1 MAQLSLLNNAGKDA
15 VRQRLQTLRQ
25 ELTLHAHRYYVLD
38 DPILAD
44 AEYDRLFQELLAL
57 EQQHPEL
64 ITPDSPSQRVGGTPL
79 AQFNTVPHSVPM
91 LSLENAFGA
100 EELVDFEERL
110 FRFLQSR
117 TQISYV
123 TEPKLDGLAV
133 ELVYED
139 GLFSLGSTRGDGLV
153 GEDISL
159 NLKTIPT
166 IPLRLLTRDGGE
178 VPKRLEVRGEV
189 FIGLAEFKKLN
200 EERGKAGEPLFANP
214 RNGAAGSL
222 RQLDPKIT
230 ATRPLD
236 FFVYGVS
243 DPTPLPC
250 RNQHELLTYLGSL
263 GFKVNP
269 LIHLCHSIAE
279 VISQFVQLQSQRPAL
294 AYDIDGMVAKV
305 NDFALQERLGAK
317 ARSPRWA
324 IAAKFP
330 ASQATTRLVAVEF
343 GVGRTGAITPVAILE
358 PVQIGGVT
366 VRRATL
372 HNEDELRRKG
382 LMLGDTVLV
391 QRAGDVIPEVVK
403 PVEENRTGQEQPITM
418 PTICPECGFSLV
430 RTGQEAITR
439 CPNPNCPAQRIRG
452 LIHFT
457 GKSGMDIEGLGK
469 KAVEQLVGQ
478 GLIRDIPDIYQL
490 GQPGHLGVETL
501 AALDGWGEKSAE
513 NAVRAIQGS
522 KTPTLAK
529 FLAALGIRHVG
540 EVTAQLLARHFASLA
555 RLLPAGEADFL
566 QIEGI
571 GEQVAAS
578 LVDYFQDPAV
588 QEMLARLEALGVRVQ
603 EEKPDSGG
611 GGGLTGSVFL
621 FTGGLARLSRHEA
634 KARIKELGGQVA
646 SGISRKVT
654 HVVLGENPGSKLTK
668 ARELGL
674 TVITED
680 EFLRLIGR

>member
-1 MAQLSLLNNAGKDA
+1 MAQLSLLDTGKGEI
-15 VRQRLQTLRQ
+15 RQRLQSLRQ
-25 ELTLHAHRYYVLD
+25 TLNLHAHRYYVLD

-57 EQQHPEL
+57 ERQHPEL
-64 ITPDSPSQRVGGTPL
+64 ITPDSPSQRVGGAPL
-79 AQFNTVPHSVPM
+79 AQFRTVPHTIPM
-91 LSLENAFGA
+91 LSLENAFNA
-100 EELVDFEERL
+100 EALVEFEERL

-117 TQISYV
+117 EPIAYA

-139 GLFSLGSTRGDGLV
+139 GLFAIGSTRGDGV
-153 GEDISL
+153 AGEDITN
-159 NLKTIPT
+159 NLKTIPA
-166 IPLRLLTRDGGE
+166 IPLRLLTPEG
-178 VPKRLEVRGEV
+178 VAAPTRLEVRGEV
-189 FIGLAEFKKLN
+189 FIGLMDFKKLN
-200 EERGKAGEPLFANP
+200 AERATAGEPLFANP
-214 RNGAAGSL
+214 RNAAAGSL
-222 RQLDPKIT
+222 RQLDPRIT

-243 DPTPLPC
+243 DPAPLPC
-250 RNQHELLTYLGSL
+250 TNQQGLLQYLGSL

-269 LIHLCHSIAE
+269 LVLLCRSIAE
-279 VISQFVQLQSQRPAL
+279 VITQFTVLQAQRASL
-294 AYDIDGMVAKV
+294 TYDIDGMVVKV

-330 ASQATTRLVAVEF
+330 ASQATTRLLAVEF
-343 GVGRTGAITPVAILE
+343 GVGRTGAITPVAVLE

-403 PVEENRTGQEQPITM
+403 PVLENRTGQEHPVVM
-418 PTICPECGFSLV
+418 PTLCPECGFSLV
-430 RTGQEAITR
+430 RIGQEAITR
-439 CPNPNCPAQRIRG
+439 CPNPNCPAQRVRG

-457 GKSGMDIEGLGK
+457 GKGGMDIEGLGK
-469 KAVEQLVGQ
+469 KAVEQLVSQ
-478 GLIRDIPDIYQL
+478 GLIQDIPDIYQL
-490 GQPGHLGVETL
+490 EAGQL
-501 AALDGWGEKSAE
+501 AGLDGWGDKSAE

-522 KTPTLAK
+522 RTPTLAK

-540 EVTAQLLARHFASLA
+540 EVTAQLLARHFTSLS
-555 RLLPAGEADFL
+555 RLVLADEADFL
-566 QIEGI
+566 RIEGI
-571 GEQVAAS
+571 GEQMAAS
-578 LVDYFQDPAV
+578 LADYFQEPTV
-588 QEMLARLEALGVRVQ
+588 REMLSRLESLGIRVQ
-603 EEKPDSGG
+603 EEQPGAQTR
-611 GGGLTGSVFL
+611 GGLSGCVFL
-621 FTGGLARLSRHEA
+621 FTGALARLSRHEA

-654 HVVLGENPGSKLTK
+654 HVVLGESPGSKLTK

>member
-1 MAQLSLLNNAGKDA
+1 MSQLSLLNISGKDA
-15 VRQRLQTLRQ
+15 IRQRLQALRQ

-44 AEYDRLFQELLAL
+44 AEYDRLFQELVAL

-64 ITPDSPSQRVGGTPL
+64 ITPDSPSQRVGGAPL
-79 AQFNTVPHSVPM
+79 AQFATVAHAVPM

-100 EELVDFEERL
+100 DDLVDFEERL

-117 TQISYV
+117 EPIAYV

-139 GLFSLGSTRGDGLV
+139 GLFTLGSTRGDGLI
-153 GEDISL
+153 GEEITQ
-159 NLKTIPT
+159 NLKTIPS
-166 IPLRLLTRDGGE
+166 IPLRLSTRDGE
-178 VPKRLEVRGEV
+178 PAPRRLEVRGEV
-189 FIGLAEFKKLN
+189 FIGLADFKQLN
-200 EERGKAGEPLFANP
+200 EERGQAGEALFANP
-214 RNGAAGSL
+214 RNAAAGSL

-236 FFVYGVS
+236 LYVYGVS
-243 DPTPLPC
+243 DPTALPC
-250 RNQHELLTYLGSL
+250 TTQHELLRYLGSL

-269 LIHLCHSIAE
+269 LIHLCHSITE
-279 VISQFVQLQSQRPAL
+279 VIGQFAQLQGQRPTL
-294 AYDIDGMVAKV
+294 PYDIDGMVVKV
-305 NDFALQERLGAK
+305 NNFSLQERLGAK

-330 ASQATTRLVAVEF
+330 ASQATTRLLAVEF

-358 PVQIGGVT
+358 PVRVGGVM
-366 VRRATL
+366 VHRATL

-403 PVEENRTGQEQPITM
+403 PVVENRTGAEQAIIM
-418 PTICPECGFSLV
+418 PTACPECGFALI
-430 RTGQEAITR
+430 RAGQEAITR
-439 CPNPNCPAQRIRG
+439 CPNPDCPAQRVRG

-469 KAVEQLVGQ
+469 KAVEQLVSQ
-478 GLIRDIPDIYQL
+478 GLVQDIPDIYRL
-490 GQPGHLGVETL
+490 TTEALS
-501 AALDGWGEKSAE
+501 ALDGWGDKSAE
-513 NAVRAIQGS
+513 NALRAIEAS
-522 KTPTLAK
+522 KKPTLAK

-555 RLLPAGEADFL
+555 RLVLAGEEDFL

-571 GEQVAAS
+571 GEQVATS

-588 QEMLARLEALGVRVQ
+588 QEMLARLEALGVRIQ
-603 EEKPDSGG
+603 EENRDAEADGA
-611 GGGLTGSVFL
+611 LAGSVFL
-621 FTGGLARLSRHEA
+621 FTGALARLSRHEA

-646 SGISRKVT
+646 SGINRKVT
-654 HVVLGENPGSKLTK
+654 HVVLGDSPGSKLTK

-674 TVITED
+674 TVIIED

>member
-1 MAQLSLLNNAGKDA
+1 MAQLSLLNTGKDEI
-15 VRQRLQTLRQ
+15 RQRLQSLRR
-25 ELTLHAHRYYVLD
+25 ELNLHAHRYYVLD

-79 AQFNTVPHSVPM
+79 AQFRTVPHTIPM
-91 LSLENAFGA
+91 LSLENAFDGDA
-100 EELVDFEERL
+100 LMEFEERL

-117 TQISYV
+117 EPIAYV

-139 GLFSLGSTRGDGLV
+139 GLFTIGSTRGDGV
-153 GEDISL
+153 AGEDITN

-166 IPLRLLTRDGGE
+166 IPLRLLTPEGMAP
-178 VPKRLEVRGEV
+178 PKRLEVRGEV
-189 FIGLAEFKKLN
+189 FIGLADFKKLN
-200 EERGKAGEPLFANP
+200 AERATAGETLFANP
-214 RNGAAGSL
+214 RNAAAGSL
-222 RQLDPKIT
+222 RQLDPRIT

-243 DPTPLPC
+243 DPAPLPC
-250 RNQHELLTYLGSL
+250 ANQQGLLHYLGSL

-269 LIHLCHSIAE
+269 LVRLCRSIAE
-279 VISQFVQLQSQRPAL
+279 VVTQFTVLQAQRASL
-294 AYDIDGMVAKV
+294 TYDIDGMVVKV
-305 NDFALQERLGAK
+305 NDCALQERLGAK

-330 ASQATTRLVAVEF
+330 ASQATTRLLAVEF
-343 GVGRTGAITPVAILE
+343 GVGRTGAITPVAVLD
-358 PVQIGGVT
+358 PVLIGGVT

-403 PVEENRTGQEQPITM
+403 PVLANRTGQEQPVVM
-418 PTICPECGFSLV
+418 PTRCPECEFPLV
-430 RTGQEAITR
+430 RIGQEAVTR
-439 CPNPNCPAQRIRG
+439 CPNPACPAQRVRG

-457 GKSGMDIEGLGK
+457 GKGGMDIEGLGK
-469 KAVEQLVGQ
+469 KAVEQLVSQ
-478 GLIRDIPDIYQL
+478 GLIQDIPDIYRLEVEQL
-490 GQPGHLGVETL
+490 AGL
-501 AALDGWGEKSAE
+501 AGWGDKSAE

-522 KTPTLAK
+522 RTPTLAK

-540 EVTAQLLARHFASLA
+540 EVTAQVLARHFTSLP
-555 RLLPAGEADFL
+555 RLLLAGEADFL
-566 QIEGI
+566 HIEGI
-571 GEQVAAS
+571 GEQMAAS

-588 QEMLARLEALGVRVQ
+588 REMLSRLESLGVRVQ
-603 EEKPDSGG
+603 EEKKGAEIH
-611 GGGLTGSVFL
+611 GGLSGSVFL
-621 FTGGLARLSRHEA
+621 FTGALAHLSRHEA

-654 HVVLGENPGSKLTK
+654 HVVLGESPGSKLTQ

>member
-1 MAQLSLLNNAGKDA
+1 MAQLSLLNISGKDA
-15 VRQRLQTLRQ
+15 IRQRLQTLRQ
-25 ELTLHAHRYYVLD
+25 ELNLHAHRYYVLD

-44 AEYDRLFQELLAL
+44 AEYDRLFQELVAL
-57 EQQHPEL
+57 EQQYPEL
-64 ITPDSPSQRVGGTPL
+64 ISPDSPSQRVGGAPL
-79 AQFNTVPHSVPM
+79 AQFATVAHTVPM
-91 LSLENAFGA
+91 LSLENAFAA

-117 TQISYV
+117 EPIAYV

-133 ELVYED
+133 EVVYGD
-139 GLFSLGSTRGDGLV
+139 GRFTLGSTRGDGLI
-153 GEDISL
+153 GEDISQ

-166 IPLRLLTRDGGE
+166 IPLRLLAKNGAP

-189 FIGLAEFKKLN
+189 FIGLADFKRLN
-200 EERGKAGEPLFANP
+200 AERGKAGEPLFANP
-214 RNGAAGSL
+214 RNAAAGSL
-222 RQLDPKIT
+222 RQLDPRIT

-236 FFVYGVS
+236 FYVYGVS
-243 DPTPLPC
+243 DPTALPC
-250 RNQHELLTYLGSL
+250 TTQHELLGHLAGL

-269 LIHLCHSIAE
+269 LARLCHSIAE
-279 VISQFVQLQSQRPAL
+279 AISQFTQLQGQRPTL
-294 AYDIDGMVAKV
+294 PYDIDGMVVKV

-330 ASQATTRLVAVEF
+330 ASQATTRLLSVEF

-358 PVQIGGVT
+358 PVRIGGVM
-366 VRRATL
+366 VHRATL
-372 HNEDELRRKG
+372 HNEDELRRKE

-403 PVEENRTGQEQPITM
+403 PVKENRTGQEQSITM
-418 PTICPECGFSLV
+418 PTTCPECGFALV
-430 RTGQEAITR
+430 RAGQEAITR
-439 CPNPNCPAQRIRG
+439 CPNPDCPAQRIRG

-469 KAVEQLVGQ
+469 KAMEQLVTQ
-478 GLIRDIPDIYQL
+478 GLIQDIPDIYQL
-490 GQPGHLGVETL
+490 TVEAL
-501 AALDGWGEKSAE
+501 AALGGWGLKSAE
-513 NAVRAIQGS
+513 NAVRAIEAS
-522 KTPTLAK
+522 RTPTLAK
-529 FLAALGIRHVG
+529 FIAALGIRHVG
-540 EVTAQLLARHFASLA
+540 EVTAQLLAHHFASLA
-555 RLLPAGEADFL
+555 RLSLAGEADFL
-566 QIEGI
+566 HIEGI
-571 GEQVAAS
+571 GQQVAAS
-578 LVDYFQDPAV
+578 LVDYFQDPDV
-588 QEMLARLEALGVRVQ
+588 QKMLARLEDLSLRVQ
-603 EEKPDSGG
+603 EEKPAAETDGALAG
-611 GGGLTGSVFL
+611 KIFL
-621 FTGGLARLSRHEA
+621 FTGALAHLSRHEA

-654 HVVLGENPGSKLTK
+654 HVVLGDNPGSKLTK

>member
-1 MAQLSLLNNAGKDA
+1 MAQLSLLNISGKDA
-15 VRQRLQTLRQ
+15 IRQRLQALRQ
-25 ELTLHAHRYYVLD
+25 ELNLHAHRYYVLD

-44 AEYDRLFQELLAL
+44 AEYDRLFQELVAL

-64 ITPDSPSQRVGGTPL
+64 ITPDSPSQRVGGAPL
-79 AQFNTVPHSVPM
+79 AQFATVAHAVPM

-100 EELVDFEERL
+100 DDLVDFEERL

-117 TQISYV
+117 EPIAYV
-123 TEPKLDGLAV
+123 SEPKLDGLAV

-139 GLFSLGSTRGDGLV
+139 GLFTLGSTRGDGLV
-153 GEDISL
+153 GEEITQ

-166 IPLRLLTRDGGE
+166 IPLRLSTRDGE
-178 VPKRLEVRGEV
+178 AAPTRLEVRGEV
-189 FIGLAEFKKLN
+189 FIGLADFKKLN
-200 EERGKAGEPLFANP
+200 EERGTAGEALFANP
-214 RNGAAGSL
+214 RNAAAGSL

-236 FFVYGVS
+236 LYVYGVS
-243 DPTPLPC
+243 DPTALPC
-250 RNQHELLTYLGSL
+250 TTQHELLRYLGSL

-269 LIHLCHSIAE
+269 LIHLCHNITEA
-279 VISQFVQLQSQRPAL
+279 ISQFAQLQGQRPTL
-294 AYDIDGMVAKV
+294 PYDIDGMVVKV
-305 NDFALQERLGAK
+305 NDFSLQERLGAK

-330 ASQATTRLVAVEF
+330 ASQATTRLLAVEF

-358 PVQIGGVT
+358 PVRVGGVM
-366 VRRATL
+366 VSRATL

-403 PVEENRTGQEQPITM
+403 PVKENRTGQEQAIIM
-418 PTICPECGFSLV
+418 PTACPECGFSLV
-430 RTGQEAITR
+430 RAGQEAITR
-439 CPNPNCPAQRIRG
+439 CPNPDCPAQRVRG

-469 KAVEQLVGQ
+469 KAVEQLVSQ
-478 GLIRDIPDIYQL
+478 GLIQDIPDIYRL
-490 GQPGHLGVETL
+490 TAEALS
-501 AALDGWGEKSAE
+501 ALDGWGDKSAE
-513 NAVRAIQGS
+513 NALRAIEAS
-522 KTPTLAK
+522 RTPSLAK

-540 EVTAQLLARHFASLA
+540 EVTAQLLARHFAFLT
-555 RLLPAGEADFL
+555 RLVLAGEADFL
-566 QIEGI
+566 HIEGI
-571 GEQVAAS
+571 GAQVATS

-588 QEMLARLEALGVRVQ
+588 QEMLARLATLGVRIQ
-603 EEKPDSGG
+603 EENRDAEADGALAG
-611 GGGLTGSVFL
+611 NIFL
-621 FTGGLARLSRHEA
+621 FTGALAHLSRHEA

-646 SGISRKVT
+646 SGINRKVT
-654 HVVLGENPGSKLTK
+654 HVVLGDSPGSKLTK

>member
-1 MAQLSLLNNAGKDA
+1 MSQLSLLNNADTEA
-15 VRQRLQTLRQ
+15 VRQRLQVLRQ
-25 ELTLHAHRYYVLD
+25 ELHLHAHRYYVLD

-44 AEYDRLFQELLAL
+44 AEYDRLFQELVTL

-64 ITPDSPSQRVGGTPL
+64 ITPDSPSQRVGGAPL
-79 AQFNTVPHSVPM
+79 AQFSTVPHTVPM

-100 EELVDFEERL
+100 DDLLDFEERL

-117 TQISYV
+117 EQISYV

-133 ELVYED
+133 ELVYEE
-139 GLFSLGSTRGDGLV
+139 GVFALGSTRGDGLI
-153 GEDISL
+153 GEEITR

-166 IPLRLLTRDGGE
+166 IPLRLLATNGE
-178 VPKRLEVRGEV
+178 LVPKRLEVRGEV
-189 FIGLAEFKKLN
+189 FIGLADFKKLN
-200 EERGKAGEPLFANP
+200 AERSTAGEPLFANP
-214 RNGAAGSL
+214 RNAAAGSL

-236 FFVYGVS
+236 LYVYGVS
-243 DPTPLPC
+243 DPSALPC
-250 RNQHELLTYLGSL
+250 TTQRELLAHLGRL

-269 LIHLCHSIAE
+269 RAHLCHSISE
-279 VISQFVQLQSQRPAL
+279 VVNQFAQLQGQRPAL
-294 AYDIDGMVAKV
+294 PYDIDGMVVKV

-330 ASQATTRLVAVEF
+330 ASQATTRLVTVEF

-358 PVQIGGVT
+358 PVQVGGVM
-366 VRRATL
+366 VSRATL

-403 PVEENRTGQEQPITM
+403 PVKENRTGQEQSIIM
-418 PTICPECGFSLV
+418 PTACPECGVTLV
-430 RTGQEAITR
+430 RAGQEAITR
-439 CPNPNCPAQRIRG
+439 CPNTDCPAQRVRG

-469 KAVEQLVGQ
+469 KAVEQLVSQ
-478 GLIRDIPDIYQL
+478 GLVQDIPDIYQL
-490 GQPGHLGVETL
+490 TAENL
-501 AALDGWGEKSAE
+501 AVLDGWGDKSAE
-513 NAVRAIQGS
+513 NAVRAIAAS
-522 KTPTLAK
+522 RTPTLAK

-540 EVTAQLLARHFASLA
+540 EVTAQLLAHHFASLT
-555 RLLPAGEADFL
+555 RLVLAGEADFL
-566 QIEGI
+566 HIEGI
-571 GEQVAAS
+571 GAQVATS
-578 LVDYFQDPAV
+578 LVDYFQDPAI
-588 QEMLARLEALGVRVQ
+588 QEMLARLEALGVRLL
-603 EEKPDSGG
+603 EENRDAEAAGA
-611 GGGLTGSVFL
+611 LAGSVFL
-621 FTGGLARLSRHEA
+621 FTGALAHLSRHEA

-646 SGISRKVT
+646 SGINRKVT
-654 HVVLGENPGSKLTK
+654 HVVLGDSPGSKLTK
-668 ARELGL
+668 AKELGL
-674 TVITED
+674 TVISED

>member
-1 MAQLSLLNNAGKDA
+1 MTQLSLLNISGKDA
-15 VRQRLQTLRQ
+15 IRQRLQALRQ
-25 ELTLHAHRYYVLD
+25 ELNLHAYRYYVLD

-44 AEYDRLFQELLAL
+44 AEYDRLFQELVAL

-64 ITPDSPSQRVGGTPL
+64 ITADSPSQRVGGAPL
-79 AQFNTVPHSVPM
+79 AQFATVMHTVPM
-91 LSLENAFGA
+91 LSLENAFKA

-117 TQISYV
+117 ESIAYV

-139 GLFSLGSTRGDGLV
+139 GLFTLGSTRGDGLA
-153 GEDISL
+153 GEDITQ

-166 IPLRLLTRDGGE
+166 IPLRLLAKNGGTT
-178 VPKRLEVRGEV
+178 PKRLEVRGEV
-189 FIGLAEFKKLN
+189 FIGLADFKKLN
-200 EERGKAGEPLFANP
+200 EERSRSGENLFANP
-214 RNGAAGSL
+214 RNAAAGSL

-236 FFVYGVS
+236 FFVYGVG
-243 DPTPLPC
+243 DPTALPC
-250 RNQHELLTYLGSL
+250 QNQHELLKHLGSL
-263 GFKVNP
+263 GFKINP
-269 LIHLCHSIAE
+269 LVHPCENIAE
-279 VISQFVQLQSQRPAL
+279 AISQFALLQEQRPRL
-294 AYDIDGMVAKV
+294 AYDIDGMVVKV

-366 VRRATL
+366 VHRATL

-403 PVEENRTGQEQPITM
+403 PVIENRTGQEQAIVM
-418 PTICPECGFSLV
+418 PTTCPECGFALV
-430 RTGQEAITR
+430 RPEQEAITR
-439 CPNPNCPAQRIRG
+439 CPNPNCPAQRVRG

-469 KAVEQLVGQ
+469 KAVEQLVSQ
-478 GLIRDIPDIYQL
+478 GLIQDIPDIYRL
-490 GQPGHLGVETL
+490 EAKSL
-501 AALDGWGEKSAE
+501 AALDGWGDKSAE
-513 NAVRAIQGS
+513 NAVRAIEAS
-522 KTPTLAK
+522 RTPTLAK

-540 EVTAQLLARHFASLA
+540 EVTAQLLARHFTSLA
-555 RLLPAGEADFL
+555 RLSAASEAEFL
-566 QIEGI
+566 HIEGI

-578 LVDYFQDPAV
+578 LVDYFQDPDV
-588 QEMLARLEALGVRVQ
+588 QKMLARLEALGIQVQ
-603 EEKPDSGG
+603 EEKQTAEADGP
-611 GGGLTGSVFL
+611 LAGSVFL
-621 FTGGLARLSRHEA
+621 FTGALARLSRSEA

-646 SGISRKVT
+646 SGINRKVT
-654 HVVLGENPGSKLTK
+654 HVVLGDSPGSKLTK

>member
-1 MAQLSLLNNAGKDA
+1 MAQLSLLHTGKGE
-15 VRQRLQTLRQ
+15 VRQRLQSLRQ
-25 ELTLHAHRYYVLD
+25 ELNLHAHRYYVLD

-64 ITPDSPSQRVGGTPL
+64 ITPDSPSRRVGGAPL
-79 AQFNTVPHSVPM
+79 AQFRTVPHTIPM
-91 LSLENAFGA
+91 LSLENAFDGDA
-100 EELVDFEERL
+100 LVEFEERL

-117 TQISYV
+117 EPIAYV

-139 GLFSLGSTRGDGLV
+139 GVFTIGSTRGDGV
-153 GEDISL
+153 AGEDITN

-166 IPLRLLTRDGGE
+166 IPLRLLPPEGMAP
-178 VPKRLEVRGEV
+178 PKRLEVRGEV
-189 FIGLAEFKKLN
+189 FIGLADFKKLN
-200 EERGKAGEPLFANP
+200 AERATAKEPLFANP
-214 RNGAAGSL
+214 RNAAAGSL
-222 RQLDPKIT
+222 RQLDPRIT

-243 DPTPLPC
+243 DTTALPC
-250 RNQHELLTYLGSL
+250 TTQHELLQYLGSL

-269 LIHLCHSIAE
+269 LVHICRSIAE
-279 VISQFVQLQSQRPAL
+279 VVSQFALLLEKRPTL
-294 AYDIDGMVAKV
+294 TYDIDGMVVKV

-330 ASQATTRLVAVEF
+330 ASQATTRLLAVEF
-343 GVGRTGAITPVAILE
+343 GVGRTGAITPVAVLE
-358 PVQIGGVT
+358 PVQIGGVM

-403 PVEENRTGQEQPITM
+403 PVLENRTGQEQPVVM
-418 PTICPECGFSLV
+418 PSRCPECGFPLV
-430 RTGQEAITR
+430 RIGQEAITR
-439 CPNPNCPAQRIRG
+439 CPNPNCPAQRVRG

-457 GKSGMDIEGLGK
+457 GKGGMDIEGLGK
-469 KAVEQLVGQ
+469 KAVEQLVSQ
-478 GLIRDIPDIYQL
+478 GLIQDIPDIYRLEVAQL
-490 GQPGHLGVETL
+490 AG
-501 AALDGWGEKSAE
+501 LDGWGDKSAE

-522 KTPTLAK
+522 RTPTLAK

-540 EVTAQLLARHFASLA
+540 EVTAQVLARHFTSLP
-555 RLLPAGEADFL
+555 RLLLADEADFL
-566 QIEGI
+566 HIEGI
-571 GEQVAAS
+571 GDQMAAS
-578 LVDYFQDPAV
+578 LVDYFQDPTV
-588 QEMLARLEALGVRVQ
+588 REMLFRLESLGVRVQ
-603 EEKPDSGG
+603 EEKQGAETR
-611 GGGLTGSVFL
+611 GGLSGCVFL
-621 FTGGLARLSRHEA
+621 FTGALAHLSRHEA

-654 HVVLGENPGSKLTK
+654 HVVLGESPGSKLTK

>member
-1 MAQLSLLNNAGKDA
+1 MAQRSLLNISGKND
-15 VRQRLQTLRQ
+15 VRQRLQVLRQ
-25 ELTLHAHRYYVLD
+25 EINLHAHRYYVLD

-44 AEYDRLFQELLAL
+44 AEYDRLFQELVAL

-64 ITPDSPSQRVGGTPL
+64 ITPDSPSQRVGGAVL
-79 AQFNTVPHSVPM
+79 AQFATVPHTVPM
-91 LSLENAFGA
+91 LSLENAFAA

-110 FRFLQSR
+110 FRFLQNR
-117 TQISYV
+117 APIAYV

-133 ELVYED
+133 ELVYEN
-139 GLFSLGSTRGDGLV
+139 GLFTLGSTRGDGLV
-153 GEDISL
+153 GEEITQ
-159 NLKTIPT
+159 NLKTIPA
-166 IPLRLLTRDGGE
+166 IPLRLLNQDRET
-178 VPKRLEVRGEV
+178 PKRLEVRGEV
-189 FIGLAEFKKLN
+189 FIGLAEFRILN

-214 RNGAAGSL
+214 RNAAAGSL

-236 FFVYGVS
+236 LYVYGVS
-243 DPTPLPC
+243 DPTALPC
-250 RNQHELLTYLGSL
+250 TTQHELLKHLGSL

-269 LIHLCHSIAE
+269 LVHLCRSIAE
-279 VISQFVQLQSQRPAL
+279 AIKQFALLQSQRSAL
-294 AYDIDGMVAKV
+294 AYDIDGMVVKV

-358 PVQIGGVT
+358 PVQVGGVT
-366 VRRATL
+366 VHRATL

-403 PVEENRTGQEQPITM
+403 PVIENRTGQEQPIIM
-418 PTICPECGFSLV
+418 PTTCPECSQPLV
-430 RTGQEAITR
+430 RAGQEAITR
-439 CPNPNCPAQRIRG
+439 CPNPDCPAQRVRG

-469 KAVEQLVGQ
+469 KAVEQLVTQ
-478 GLIRDIPDIYQL
+478 GLIQDIPDIYQL
-490 GQPGHLGVETL
+490 KVESL
-501 AALDGWGEKSAE
+501 AALDGWGDKSAE
-513 NAVRAIQGS
+513 NAVRAIEAS
-522 KTPTLAK
+522 RTPTLAK

-540 EVTAQLLARHFASLA
+540 EVTAQLLARHFSSLA
-555 RLLPAGEADFL
+555 RLLLAGEADFL

-571 GEQVAAS
+571 GEQVATS

-588 QEMLARLEALGVRVQ
+588 QEMLARLEVLGIRVQ
-603 EEKPDSGG
+603 EEKPDANAQ
-611 GGGLTGSVFL
+611 GGLAGSVFL
-621 FTGGLARLSRHEA
+621 FTGSLARLSRHEA
-634 KARIKELGGQVA
+634 KSRIKELGGQVA

-654 HVVLGENPGSKLTK
+654 HVVLGDSPGSKLTK
-668 ARELGL
+668 ALELGL
-674 TVITED
+674 AVISED

>member
-1 MAQLSLLNNAGKDA
+1 MAQLSLLNISGKDA
-15 VRQRLQTLRQ
+15 VRQRLQVLRQ
-25 ELTLHAHRYYVLD
+25 ELHLHAHRYYVLD
-38 DPILAD
+38 DPLLAD
-44 AEYDRLFQELLAL
+44 AEYDRLFQELMTL

-64 ITPDSPSQRVGGTPL
+64 ITPDSPSQRVGGAPL
-79 AQFNTVPHSVPM
+79 SQFATVPHTVPM
-91 LSLENAFGA
+91 LSLENAFA
-100 EELVDFEERL
+100 ADELVDFEERL

-117 TQISYV
+117 TPISYV

-139 GLFSLGSTRGDGLV
+139 GRFALGATRGDGLI
-153 GEDISL
+153 GEEVSQ

-166 IPLRLLTRDGGE
+166 IPLRLLSRNGE
-178 VPKRLEVRGEV
+178 AVPKRLEVRGEV
-189 FIGLAEFKKLN
+189 FIGLADFKRLN
-200 EERGKAGEPLFANP
+200 EERGRAGESLFANP
-214 RNGAAGSL
+214 RNAAAGSL
-222 RQLDPKIT
+222 RQLDPRIT

-243 DPTPLPC
+243 DPAALPC
-250 RNQHELLTYLGSL
+250 RNQHELLKHLGSL

-269 LIHLCHSIAE
+269 LVHFCHSIAE
-279 VISQFVQLQSQRPAL
+279 VISQFTDLQEQRSAL
-294 AYDIDGMVAKV
+294 AYDIDGMVVKV

-330 ASQATTRLVAVEF
+330 ASQATTRLLAVEF

-358 PVQIGGVT
+358 PVRIGGVT
-366 VRRATL
+366 VSRATL

-403 PVEENRTGQEQPITM
+403 PVPENRTGREQPIVM
-418 PTICPECGFSLV
+418 PTACPECGFALV
-430 RTGQEAITR
+430 RAGQEAITR
-439 CPNPNCPAQRIRG
+439 CPNPDCPAQRVRA

-469 KAVEQLVGQ
+469 KAVQQLVSQ
-478 GLIRDIPDIYQL
+478 GLIQDIPDIYRL
-490 GQPGHLGVETL
+490 KTETL
-501 AALDGWGEKSAE
+501 AALDGWGGKSAE
-513 NAVRAIQGS
+513 NALHAVEAS
-522 KTPTLAK
+522 KNPTLAK

-555 RLLPAGEADFL
+555 RLLLAGEADFL

-578 LVDYFQDPAV
+578 LVDYFQDPTV
-588 QEMLARLEALGVRVQ
+588 QEMLARIEALGVRVQ
-603 EEKPDSGG
+603 EEKQDAEADGALAG
-611 GGGLTGSVFL
+611 RVFL
-621 FTGGLARLSRHEA
+621 FTGALAHLSRHEA

-646 SGISRKVT
+646 SGINRKVT
-654 HVVLGENPGSKLTK
+654 HVVLGDSPGSKLTK

-680 EFLRLIGR
+680 EFLRLVGR

>member
-1 MAQLSLLNNAGKDA
+1 MAQLSLLHTGKDEI
-15 VRQRLQTLRQ
+15 RQRLQSLRQ
-25 ELTLHAHRYYVLD
+25 ALNLHAHRYYVLD

-44 AEYDRLFQELLAL
+44 AEYDRLFQELLTL

-64 ITPDSPSQRVGGTPL
+64 ITSDSPSQRVGGAVL
-79 AQFNTVPHSVPM
+79 AQFRTVPHTIPM
-91 LSLENAFGA
+91 LSLENAFDGDA
-100 EELVDFEERL
+100 LVEFEERL

-117 TQISYV
+117 EPIAYV

-133 ELVYED
+133 ELVYEE
-139 GLFSLGSTRGDGLV
+139 GLFTIGSTRGDGV
-153 GEDISL
+153 AGEDITN
-159 NLKTIPT
+159 NLKTIPA
-166 IPLRLLTRDGGE
+166 IPLRLLTPEGMAP
-178 VPKRLEVRGEV
+178 PKRLEVRGEV

-200 EERGKAGEPLFANP
+200 AERATAGEPLFANP
-214 RNGAAGSL
+214 RNAAAGSL
-222 RQLDPKIT
+222 RQLDPRIT

-243 DPTPLPC
+243 DTTALPC
-250 RNQHELLTYLGSL
+250 TTQHELLQHLGRL

-269 LIHLCHSIAE
+269 LVRLCRSIAE
-279 VISQFVQLQSQRPAL
+279 VVSQFALLLEKRPTL
-294 AYDIDGMVAKV
+294 TYDIDGMVVKV

-330 ASQATTRLVAVEF
+330 ASQATTRLLAVEF
-343 GVGRTGAITPVAILE
+343 GVGRTGAITPVAVLE

-403 PVEENRTGQEQPITM
+403 PVLENRTGQEQPVLM
-418 PTICPECGFSLV
+418 PSRCPECGFSLV
-430 RTGQEAITR
+430 RIGQEAITR
-439 CPNPNCPAQRIRG
+439 CPNPNCPAQRVRG

-457 GKSGMDIEGLGK
+457 GKGGMDIEGLGK
-469 KAVEQLVGQ
+469 KAVEQLVSQ
-478 GLIRDIPDIYQL
+478 GLIQDIPDIYRLEVEQL
-490 GQPGHLGVETL
+490 AG
-501 AALDGWGEKSAE
+501 LDGWGDKSAE

-522 KTPTLAK
+522 RTPTLAK

-540 EVTAQLLARHFASLA
+540 EVTAQVLARHFTSLP
-555 RLLPAGEADFL
+555 RLVLADEADFL
-566 QIEGI
+566 HIEGI
-571 GEQVAAS
+571 GEQMAAS
-578 LVDYFQDPAV
+578 LVDYFQDPTV
-588 QEMLARLEALGVRVQ
+588 REMLSRLESLGVRVQ
-603 EEKPDSGG
+603 EEQQGAQTR
-611 GGGLTGSVFL
+611 GGLTGSVFL
-621 FTGGLARLSRHEA
+621 FTGTLARLSRHEA

-654 HVVLGENPGSKLTK
+654 HVVLGDSPGSKLTK
-668 ARELGL
+668 ARELGV

-680 EFLRLIGR
+680 EFMRLIGR

>member
-1 MAQLSLLNNAGKDA
+1 MAQLSLLNTGKDEI
-15 VRQRLQTLRQ
+15 RQRLQSLRQ
-25 ELTLHAHRYYVLD
+25 ELNLHAHRYYVLD

-79 AQFNTVPHSVPM
+79 AQFRTVPHTIPM
-91 LSLENAFGA
+91 LSLENAFDGDA
-100 EELVDFEERL
+100 LMEFEERL

-117 TQISYV
+117 EPIAYV

-139 GLFSLGSTRGDGLV
+139 GLFTIGSTRGDGV
-153 GEDISL
+153 AGEDITN

-166 IPLRLLTRDGGE
+166 IPLRLLTPEGMAP
-178 VPKRLEVRGEV
+178 PKRLEVRGEV
-189 FIGLAEFKKLN
+189 FIGLADFKKLN
-200 EERGKAGEPLFANP
+200 AERATAGETLFANP
-214 RNGAAGSL
+214 RNAAAGSL
-222 RQLDPKIT
+222 RQLDPRIT

-243 DPTPLPC
+243 DPAPLPC
-250 RNQHELLTYLGSL
+250 ANQQGLLHYLGSL

-269 LIHLCHSIAE
+269 LVRLCRSIAE
-279 VISQFVQLQSQRPAL
+279 VVTQFTVLQAQRASL
-294 AYDIDGMVAKV
+294 TYDIDGMVVKV
-305 NDFALQERLGAK
+305 NDCALQERLGAK

-330 ASQATTRLVAVEF
+330 ASQATTRLLAVEF
-343 GVGRTGAITPVAILE
+343 GVGRTGAITPVAVLD
-358 PVQIGGVT
+358 PVLIGGVT

-403 PVEENRTGQEQPITM
+403 PVLANRTGQEQPVVM
-418 PTICPECGFSLV
+418 PTRCPECEFPLV
-430 RTGQEAITR
+430 RIGQEAVTR
-439 CPNPNCPAQRIRG
+439 CPNPACPAQRVRG

-457 GKSGMDIEGLGK
+457 GKGGMDIEGLGK
-469 KAVEQLVGQ
+469 KAVEQLVSQ
-478 GLIRDIPDIYQL
+478 GLIQDIPDIYRLEVEQL
-490 GQPGHLGVETL
+490 AGL
-501 AALDGWGEKSAE
+501 AGWGDKSAE

-522 KTPTLAK
+522 RTPTLAK

-540 EVTAQLLARHFASLA
+540 EVTAQVLARHFTSLP
-555 RLLPAGEADFL
+555 RLLLAGEADFL
-566 QIEGI
+566 HIEGI
-571 GEQVAAS
+571 GEQMAAS

-588 QEMLARLEALGVRVQ
+588 REMLSRLESLGVRVQ
-603 EEKPDSGG
+603 EEKKGAEIH
-611 GGGLTGSVFL
+611 GGLSGSVFL
-621 FTGGLARLSRHEA
+621 FTGALAHLSRHEA

-654 HVVLGENPGSKLTK
+654 HVVLGESPGSKLTQ

>member
-1 MAQLSLLNNAGKDA
+1 MAQLSLLNISGKDG
-15 VRQRLQTLRQ
+15 VRQRLQALRQ
-25 ELTLHAHRYYVLD
+25 ELHLHAHRYYVLD

-44 AEYDRLFQELLAL
+44 AEYDRLFQELVAL

-64 ITPDSPSQRVGGTPL
+64 ITADSPSQRVGGAPL
-79 AQFNTVPHSVPM
+79 AQFATVTHSVPM
-91 LSLENAFGA
+91 LSLENAFDA
-100 EELVDFEERL
+100 DDLVDFEERL

-117 TQISYV
+117 AQISYV

-139 GLFSLGSTRGDGLV
+139 GLFVLGSTRGDGLV
-153 GEDISL
+153 GEEITQ
-159 NLKTIPT
+159 NLKTIQT
-166 IPLRLLTRDGGE
+166 IPLRLLTRDGEG
-178 VPKRLEVRGEV
+178 VPRRLEVRGEV
-189 FIGLAEFKKLN
+189 FISLAGFKKLN
-200 EERGKAGEPLFANP
+200 EERGKAGESLFANP
-214 RNGAAGSL
+214 RNAAAGSL
-222 RQLDPKIT
+222 RQLDPRIT

-236 FFVYGVS
+236 FYAYGVS

-250 RNQHELLTYLGSL
+250 RDQHELLGHLGSL

-269 LIHLCHSIAE
+269 LVHLCQSISE
-279 VISQFVQLQSQRPAL
+279 VISQFIRLQGQRPAL
-294 AYDIDGMVAKV
+294 AYDIDGMVVKV

-330 ASQATTRLVAVEF
+330 ASQATTRLLAVEF

-358 PVQIGGVT
+358 PVRIGGVT

-403 PVEENRTGQEQPITM
+403 PVKENRTGQEQPITM
-418 PTICPECGFSLV
+418 PTTCPECGFSLV
-430 RTGQEAITR
+430 RAGQEAITR
-439 CPNPNCPAQRIRG
+439 CPNPNCPAQRVRA

-469 KAVEQLVGQ
+469 KAVQQLVTQ
-478 GLIRDIPDIYQL
+478 GLIQDIPDIYQL
-490 GQPGHLGVETL
+490 EAESL
-501 AALDGWGEKSAE
+501 AALDGWGDKSAE
-513 NAVRAIQGS
+513 NAVRAIEAS
-522 KTPTLAK
+522 RTPPLAK

-540 EVTAQLLARHFASLA
+540 EITAQLLARHFASLA
-555 RLLPAGEADFL
+555 RLSLAGEADFL
-566 QIEGI
+566 HIEGI
-571 GEQVAAS
+571 GEQAATS

-588 QEMLARLEALGVRVQ
+588 QEMLARLEALGVCVQ
-603 EEKPDSGG
+603 EEKQDAEADGA
-611 GGGLTGSVFL
+611 LAGSVFL

-646 SGISRKVT
+646 SGISRRVT
-654 HVVLGENPGSKLTK
+654 HVVLGDSPGSKLTK

-680 EFLRLIGR
+680 EFLRLIDR

>member
-1 MAQLSLLNNAGKDA
+1 MAQLSLLNTGKDEI
-15 VRQRLQTLRQ
+15 RQRLQSLRQ
-25 ELTLHAHRYYVLD
+25 ELNLHAHRYYVLD

-79 AQFNTVPHSVPM
+79 AQFRTVPHTIPM
-91 LSLENAFGA
+91 LSLENAFDGDA
-100 EELVDFEERL
+100 LMEFEERL

-117 TQISYV
+117 EPIAYV

-139 GLFSLGSTRGDGLV
+139 GLFTIGSTRGDGV
-153 GEDISL
+153 AGEDITN

-166 IPLRLLTRDGGE
+166 IPLRLLTPEGMAF
-178 VPKRLEVRGEV
+178 PKRLEVRGEV
-189 FIGLAEFKKLN
+189 FIGLADFKKLN
-200 EERGKAGEPLFANP
+200 AERATAGETLFANP
-214 RNGAAGSL
+214 RNAAAGSL
-222 RQLDPKIT
+222 RQLDPRIT

-243 DPTPLPC
+243 DPAPLPC
-250 RNQHELLTYLGSL
+250 ANQQGLLHYLGSL

-269 LIHLCHSIAE
+269 LVRLCRSIAE
-279 VISQFVQLQSQRPAL
+279 VVTQFTVLQAQRASL
-294 AYDIDGMVAKV
+294 TYDIDGMVVKV
-305 NDFALQERLGAK
+305 NDCALQERLGAK

-330 ASQATTRLVAVEF
+330 ASQATTRLLAVEF
-343 GVGRTGAITPVAILE
+343 GVGRTGAITPVAVLD
-358 PVQIGGVT
+358 PVLIGGVT

-403 PVEENRTGQEQPITM
+403 PVLANRTGQEQPVVM
-418 PTICPECGFSLV
+418 PTRCPECEFPLV
-430 RTGQEAITR
+430 RIGQEAVTR
-439 CPNPNCPAQRIRG
+439 CPNPACPAQRVRG

-457 GKSGMDIEGLGK
+457 GKGGMDIEGLGK
-469 KAVEQLVGQ
+469 KAVEQLVSQ
-478 GLIRDIPDIYQL
+478 GLIQDIPDIYRLEVEQL
-490 GQPGHLGVETL
+490 AGL
-501 AALDGWGEKSAE
+501 AGWGDKSAE

-522 KTPTLAK
+522 RTPTLAK

-540 EVTAQLLARHFASLA
+540 EVTAQVLARHFTSLP
-555 RLLPAGEADFL
+555 RLLLAGEADFL
-566 QIEGI
+566 HIEGL
-571 GEQVAAS
+571 GEQMAAS

-588 QEMLARLEALGVRVQ
+588 REMLSRLESLGVRVQ
-603 EEKPDSGG
+603 EEKKGAEIH
-611 GGGLTGSVFL
+611 GGLSGSVFL
-621 FTGGLARLSRHEA
+621 FTGALAHLSRHEA

-654 HVVLGENPGSKLTK
+654 HVVLGESPGSKLTQ

>member
-1 MAQLSLLNNAGKDA
+1 MAQLSLLNTGKDD
-15 VRQRLQTLRQ
+15 VRQRLQSLRQ
-25 ELTLHAHRYYVLD
+25 ELNLHAHRYYVLD

-64 ITPDSPSQRVGGTPL
+64 ITADSPSQRVGGAPL
-79 AQFNTVPHSVPM
+79 AQFRTVPHTIPM
-91 LSLENAFGA
+91 LSLENAFDGDA
-100 EELVDFEERL
+100 LVEFEERL

-117 TQISYV
+117 EPITYV

-139 GLFSLGSTRGDGLV
+139 GLFTIGSTRGDGV
-153 GEDISL
+153 AGEDITN
-159 NLKTIPT
+159 NLKTIPA
-166 IPLRLLTRDGGE
+166 IPLRLLTPEGMA
-178 VPKRLEVRGEV
+178 PPTRLEVRGEV
-189 FIGLAEFKKLN
+189 FISLADFKKLN
-200 EERGKAGEPLFANP
+200 AERATAGEPLFANP
-214 RNGAAGSL
+214 RNAAAGSL
-222 RQLDPKIT
+222 RQLDPRIT

-243 DPTPLPC
+243 DTTALPC
-250 RNQHELLTYLGSL
+250 TTQHELLQYLGRL

-269 LIHLCHSIAE
+269 LVRLCPSIAE
-279 VISQFVQLQSQRPAL
+279 VITQFTVLQAQRTSL
-294 AYDIDGMVAKV
+294 TYDIDGMVVKV

-330 ASQATTRLVAVEF
+330 ASQATTRLLAVEF
-343 GVGRTGAITPVAILE
+343 GVGRTGAITPVAVLE

-403 PVEENRTGQEQPITM
+403 PVLENRTGQEQPVVM
-418 PTICPECGFSLV
+418 PSRCPECGFSLV
-430 RTGQEAITR
+430 RVGQEAITR
-439 CPNPNCPAQRIRG
+439 CPNPNCPAQRVRG

-457 GKSGMDIEGLGK
+457 GKGGMDIEGLGK
-469 KAVEQLVGQ
+469 KAVEQLVSQ
-478 GLIRDIPDIYQL
+478 GLIQDIPDIYRLEVAQL
-490 GQPGHLGVETL
+490 AG
-501 AALDGWGEKSAE
+501 LDGWGDKSAE

-522 KTPTLAK
+522 RTPTLAK

-540 EVTAQLLARHFASLA
+540 EVTAQVLARHFASLP
-555 RLLPAGEADFL
+555 RLVLADEADFL
-566 QIEGI
+566 HIEGI
-571 GEQVAAS
+571 GEQMAAS
-578 LVDYFQDPAV
+578 LVDYFQDPTV
-588 QEMLARLEALGVRVQ
+588 REMLSRLESLGVRVQ
-603 EEKPDSGG
+603 EEKPGAQTR
-611 GGGLTGSVFL
+611 GGLSGSVFL

-646 SGISRKVT
+646 SSISRKVT
-654 HVVLGENPGSKLTK
+654 HVVLGESPGSKLTQ

>member
-1 MAQLSLLNNAGKDA
+1 MAQLSLLHTGKDEI
-15 VRQRLQTLRQ
+15 RQRLQSLRQ
-25 ELTLHAHRYYVLD
+25 ALNLHAHRYYVLD

-64 ITPDSPSQRVGGTPL
+64 ITADSPSQRVGGAVL
-79 AQFNTVPHSVPM
+79 AQFRTVPHTIPM
-91 LSLENAFGA
+91 LSLENAFDGDA
-100 EELVDFEERL
+100 LVEFEERL

-117 TQISYV
+117 EPIAYV

-133 ELVYED
+133 ELVYEE
-139 GLFSLGSTRGDGLV
+139 GLFSIGSTRGDGV
-153 GEDISL
+153 AGEDITN
-159 NLKTIPT
+159 NLKTIPA
-166 IPLRLLTRDGGE
+166 IPLRLLTPEGMA
-178 VPKRLEVRGEV
+178 PPTRLEVRGEV
-189 FIGLAEFKKLN
+189 FIGLADFKKLN
-200 EERGKAGEPLFANP
+200 AERATAGETLFANP
-214 RNGAAGSL
+214 RNAAAGSL
-222 RQLDPKIT
+222 RQLDPRIT

-243 DPTPLPC
+243 DTTALPC
-250 RNQHELLTYLGSL
+250 TTQHELLQYLGRL

-269 LIHLCHSIAE
+269 LVRLCRSIAE
-279 VISQFVQLQSQRPAL
+279 VVSQFALLLEKRPTL
-294 AYDIDGMVAKV
+294 TYDIDGMVVKV

-330 ASQATTRLVAVEF
+330 ASQATTRLLAVEF
-343 GVGRTGAITPVAILE
+343 GVGRTGAITPVAVLE

-403 PVEENRTGQEQPITM
+403 PVLENRTGQEQPVLM
-418 PTICPECGFSLV
+418 PSRCPECGFSLV
-430 RTGQEAITR
+430 RVGQEAITR
-439 CPNPNCPAQRIRG
+439 CPNPNCPAQRVRG

-457 GKSGMDIEGLGK
+457 GKGGMDIEGLGK
-469 KAVEQLVGQ
+469 KAVEQLVSQ
-478 GLIRDIPDIYQL
+478 GLIQDIPDIYQL
-490 GQPGHLGVETL
+490 EVAQL
-501 AALDGWGEKSAE
+501 AGLDGWGDKSAE

-522 KTPTLAK
+522 RTPTLAK

-540 EVTAQLLARHFASLA
+540 EVTAQVLARYFTSLP
-555 RLLPAGEADFL
+555 RLVLADEADFL
-566 QIEGI
+566 HIEGI
-571 GEQVAAS
+571 GEQMAAS
-578 LVDYFQDPAV
+578 LVDYFQDPTV
-588 QEMLARLEALGVRVQ
+588 REMLFRLESLGVRVQ
-603 EEKPDSGG
+603 EEQPGAQTR
-611 GGGLTGSVFL
+611 GGLSGSVFL
-621 FTGGLARLSRHEA
+621 FTGTLARLSRHEA

-668 ARELGL
+668 ARELGV

-680 EFLRLIGR
+680 EFMRLIGR

>member
-1 MAQLSLLNNAGKDA
+1 MAQLSLLNISGKDA
-15 VRQRLQTLRQ
+15 IRQRLQALRQ
-25 ELTLHAHRYYVLD
+25 ELHLHAHRYYVLD

-44 AEYDRLFQELLAL
+44 AEYDQLFQELVAL

-64 ITPDSPSQRVGGTPL
+64 ITADSPSQRVGGTPL
-79 AQFNTVPHSVPM
+79 AQFATVAHTVPM
-91 LSLENAFGA
+91 LSLENAFVA

-117 TQISYV
+117 TPISYV

-139 GLFSLGSTRGDGLV
+139 GLFALGSTRGDGLV
-153 GEDISL
+153 GEEITQ
-159 NLKTIPT
+159 NLKTIPA
-166 IPLRLLTRDGGE
+166 IPLRLLAKNGAS

-189 FIGLAEFKKLN
+189 FIGLAGFKKLN
-200 EERGKAGEPLFANP
+200 EERGKAGEALFANP
-214 RNGAAGSL
+214 RNAAAGSL
-222 RQLDPKIT
+222 RQLDPRIT

-236 FFVYGVS
+236 FYIYGVS
-243 DPTPLPC
+243 DPTSLPC
-250 RNQHELLTYLGSL
+250 RTQHELLNHLGSF

-269 LIHLCHSIAE
+269 LAHLCQSISEA
-279 VISQFVQLQSQRPAL
+279 ISQFAQLQSQRSVL
-294 AYDIDGMVAKV
+294 AYDIDGMVVKV

-330 ASQATTRLVAVEF
+330 ASQATTRLMAVEF

-358 PVQIGGVT
+358 PVRIGGVT
-366 VRRATL
+366 VSRATL

-403 PVEENRTGQEQPITM
+403 PIQESRTGREQAIIM
-418 PTICPECGFSLV
+418 PTTCPECGVTLV
-430 RTGQEAITR
+430 RAGQEAITR
-439 CPNPNCPAQRIRG
+439 CPNPDCPAQRVRG

-469 KAVEQLVGQ
+469 KAVEQLVSQ
-478 GLIRDIPDIYQL
+478 GLIQDIPDIYQL
-490 GQPGHLGVETL
+490 KVESL
-501 AALDGWGEKSAE
+501 AALDGWGDKSAE
-513 NAVRAIQGS
+513 NAVRAIES
-522 KTPTLAK
+522 SRTPTLAK

-540 EVTAQLLARHFASLA
+540 EVTAQLLARHFASLS
-555 RLLPAGEADFL
+555 RLLLAGEADFL

-571 GEQVAAS
+571 GEQVATS

-588 QEMLARLEALGVRVQ
+588 QEMLARLEALGVRIQ
-603 EEKPDSGG
+603 EEKPDADARGALS
-611 GGGLTGSVFL
+611 GSVFL
-621 FTGGLARLSRHEA
+621 FTGALARLSRHEA
-634 KARIKELGGQVA
+634 KARIKEMGGQVA

-654 HVVLGENPGSKLTK
+654 HVVLGDSPGSKLTK

>member
-1 MAQLSLLNNAGKDA
+1 MAQLSLLNTGKDEI
-15 VRQRLQTLRQ
+15 RQRLQSLRQ
-25 ELTLHAHRYYVLD
+25 ELNLHAHRYYVLD

-79 AQFNTVPHSVPM
+79 AQFRTVPHTIPM
-91 LSLENAFGA
+91 LSLENAFDGDA
-100 EELVDFEERL
+100 LMEFEERL

-117 TQISYV
+117 EPIAYV

-139 GLFSLGSTRGDGLV
+139 GLFTIGSTRGDGV
-153 GEDISL
+153 AGEDITN

-166 IPLRLLTRDGGE
+166 IPLRLLTPEGMAP
-178 VPKRLEVRGEV
+178 PKRLEVRGEV
-189 FIGLAEFKKLN
+189 FIGLADFKKLN
-200 EERGKAGEPLFANP
+200 AERATAGETLFANP
-214 RNGAAGSL
+214 RNAAAGSL
-222 RQLDPKIT
+222 RQLDPRIT

-243 DPTPLPC
+243 DPAPLPC
-250 RNQHELLTYLGSL
+250 ANQQGLLHYLGSL

-269 LIHLCHSIAE
+269 LVRLCRSIAE
-279 VISQFVQLQSQRPAL
+279 VITQFSVLQAQRASL
-294 AYDIDGMVAKV
+294 TYDIDGMVVKV

-330 ASQATTRLVAVEF
+330 ASQATTRLLAVEF
-343 GVGRTGAITPVAILE
+343 GVGRTGAITPVAVLE

-403 PVEENRTGQEQPITM
+403 PVLENRTGQEQPVVM
-418 PTICPECGFSLV
+418 PTRCPECEFPLV
-430 RTGQEAITR
+430 RIGQEAVTR
-439 CPNPNCPAQRIRG
+439 CPNPACPAQRVRG

-457 GKSGMDIEGLGK
+457 GKGGMDIEGLGK
-469 KAVEQLVGQ
+469 KAVEQLVSQ
-478 GLIRDIPDIYQL
+478 GLIQDIPDIYRLEVEQL
-490 GQPGHLGVETL
+490 AGL
-501 AALDGWGEKSAE
+501 AGWGDKSAE

-522 KTPTLAK
+522 RTPTLAK

-540 EVTAQLLARHFASLA
+540 EVTAQVLARHFTSLP
-555 RLLPAGEADFL
+555 RLLLAGEADFL
-566 QIEGI
+566 HIEGI
-571 GEQVAAS
+571 GEQMAAS

-588 QEMLARLEALGVRVQ
+588 REMLSRLESLGVRVQ
-603 EEKPDSGG
+603 EEKKGAEIH
-611 GGGLTGSVFL
+611 GGLSGSVFL
-621 FTGGLARLSRHEA
+621 FTGALAHLSRHEA

-654 HVVLGENPGSKLTK
+654 HVVLGESPGSKLTQ

>member
-1 MAQLSLLNNAGKDA
+1 MAQLSLLNTGKDD
-15 VRQRLQTLRQ
+15 VRQRLQSLRQ
-25 ELTLHAHRYYVLD
+25 ELNLHAHRYYVLD

-64 ITPDSPSQRVGGTPL
+64 ITPDSPSQRVGGAPL
-79 AQFNTVPHSVPM
+79 AQFRTVPHTIPM
-91 LSLENAFGA
+91 LSLENAFDGDA
-100 EELVDFEERL
+100 LVEFEERL

-117 TQISYV
+117 EPITYV

-139 GLFSLGSTRGDGLV
+139 GLFSIGSTRGDGV
-153 GEDISL
+153 AGEDITN
-159 NLKTIPT
+159 NLKTIAA
-166 IPLRLLTRDGGE
+166 IPLRLLTPEGMA
-178 VPKRLEVRGEV
+178 PPTRLEVRGEV
-189 FIGLAEFKKLN
+189 FIGLADFKKLN
-200 EERGKAGEPLFANP
+200 AERATAGEPLFANP
-214 RNGAAGSL
+214 RNAAAGSL
-222 RQLDPKIT
+222 RQLDPRIT

-243 DPTPLPC
+243 DTTALPC
-250 RNQHELLTYLGSL
+250 TTQHELLQYLGRL
-263 GFKVNP
+263 GFKINP
-269 LIHLCHSIAE
+269 LVRLCPSIAE
-279 VISQFVQLQSQRPAL
+279 VITQFTVLQAQRTSL
-294 AYDIDGMVAKV
+294 TYDIDGMVVKV
-305 NDFALQERLGAK
+305 NDFVLQERLGAK

-330 ASQATTRLVAVEF
+330 ASQATTRLLAVEF
-343 GVGRTGAITPVAILE
+343 GVGRTGAITPVAVLE

-403 PVEENRTGQEQPITM
+403 PVLENRTGQEQPVVM
-418 PTICPECGFSLV
+418 PSRCPECGFSLV
-430 RTGQEAITR
+430 RVGQEAITR
-439 CPNPNCPAQRIRG
+439 CPNPNCPAQRVRG

-457 GKSGMDIEGLGK
+457 GKGGMDIEGLGK
-469 KAVEQLVGQ
+469 KAVEQLVSQ
-478 GLIRDIPDIYQL
+478 GLIQDIPDIYRLEIAQL
-490 GQPGHLGVETL
+490 AG
-501 AALDGWGEKSAE
+501 LDGWGDKSAE

-522 KTPTLAK
+522 RTPTLAK

-540 EVTAQLLARHFASLA
+540 EVTAQVLARHFTALPRLVLA
-555 RLLPAGEADFL
+555 DEADFL
-566 QIEGI
+566 HIEGI
-571 GEQVAAS
+571 GEQMAAS
-578 LVDYFQDPAV
+578 LVDYFQDPTV
-588 QEMLARLEALGVRVQ
+588 REMLSRLESLGVRVQ
-603 EEKPDSGG
+603 EEKPGAQTR
-611 GGGLTGSVFL
+611 GGLNGCVFL
-621 FTGGLARLSRHEA
+621 FTGTLAHLSRHEA

-654 HVVLGENPGSKLTK
+654 HVVLGESPGSKLTK

>member
-1 MAQLSLLNNAGKDA
+1 MAQLSLLHTGKDE
-15 VRQRLQTLRQ
+15 VRQRLQSLRR
-25 ELTLHAHRYYVLD
+25 ELNLHAHRYYVLD

-64 ITPDSPSQRVGGTPL
+64 ITADSPSQRVGGAPL
-79 AQFNTVPHSVPM
+79 AQFRTVPHTIPM
-91 LSLENAFGA
+91 LSLENAFDGDA
-100 EELVDFEERL
+100 LVEFEERL

-117 TQISYV
+117 EPIAYV

-139 GLFSLGSTRGDGLV
+139 GLFTIGSTRGDGV
-153 GEDISL
+153 AGEDITN

-166 IPLRLLTRDGGE
+166 IPLRLLTPEGMAF
-178 VPKRLEVRGEV
+178 PKRLEVRGEV
-189 FIGLAEFKKLN
+189 FIGLADFKKLN
-200 EERGKAGEPLFANP
+200 AERATAGETLFANP
-214 RNGAAGSL
+214 RNAAAGSL
-222 RQLDPKIT
+222 RQLAPRIT

-243 DPTPLPC
+243 DTTALPC
-250 RNQHELLTYLGSL
+250 TTQHELLQYLGSL

-269 LIHLCHSIAE
+269 LVHICRSIAE
-279 VISQFVQLQSQRPAL
+279 VVSQFALLLEKRPTL
-294 AYDIDGMVAKV
+294 TYDIDGMVVKV

-343 GVGRTGAITPVAILE
+343 GVGRTGAITPVAVLD
-358 PVQIGGVT
+358 PVLIGGVT

-403 PVEENRTGQEQPITM
+403 PVLENRTGQEQPVVM
-418 PTICPECGFSLV
+418 PSRCPECGFPLV
-430 RTGQEAITR
+430 RIGQEAITR
-439 CPNPNCPAQRIRG
+439 CPNPNCPAQRVRG

-457 GKSGMDIEGLGK
+457 GKGGMDIEGLGK
-469 KAVEQLVGQ
+469 KAVEQLVSQ
-478 GLIRDIPDIYQL
+478 GLIQDIPDIYRLEVAQL
-490 GQPGHLGVETL
+490 AG
-501 AALDGWGEKSAE
+501 LDGWGDKSAE
-513 NAVRAIQGS
+513 NALQAIEAS

-555 RLLPAGEADFL
+555 RLVPAGEEDFL

-571 GEQVAAS
+571 GEQVATS

-588 QEMLARLEALGVRVQ
+588 REMLSRLEALGVRVQ
-603 EEKPDSGG
+603 EENRDAEDGG
-611 GGGLTGSVFL
+611 ALAGSVFL
-621 FTGGLARLSRHEA
+621 FTGALARLSRHEA

-654 HVVLGENPGSKLTK
+654 HVVLGESPGSKLAK

-674 TVITED
+674 TVVTED

>member
-1 MAQLSLLNNAGKDA
+1 MAQLSLLHTGKGE
-15 VRQRLQTLRQ
+15 VRQRLQSLRQ
-25 ELTLHAHRYYVLD
+25 ELNLHAHRYYVLD

-64 ITPDSPSQRVGGTPL
+64 ITPDSPSQRVGGAPL
-79 AQFNTVPHSVPM
+79 AQFRTVPHTIPM
-91 LSLENAFGA
+91 LSLENAFDGDA
-100 EELVDFEERL
+100 LVEFEERL

-117 TQISYV
+117 EPIAYV

-133 ELVYED
+133 ELVYEE
-139 GLFSLGSTRGDGLV
+139 GMFTIGSTRGDGV
-153 GEDISL
+153 AGEDITN

-166 IPLRLLTRDGGE
+166 IPLRLLPPEGMAP
-178 VPKRLEVRGEV
+178 PKRLEVRGEV
-189 FIGLAEFKKLN
+189 FIGLADFKKLN
-200 EERGKAGEPLFANP
+200 AERATAGETLFANP
-214 RNGAAGSL
+214 RNAAAGSL
-222 RQLDPKIT
+222 RQLDPRIT

-243 DPTPLPC
+243 DTTALPC
-250 RNQHELLTYLGSL
+250 TTQHELLQYLGSL

-269 LIHLCHSIAE
+269 LVHICRSIAE
-279 VISQFVQLQSQRPAL
+279 VVSQFALLLEKRPTL
-294 AYDIDGMVAKV
+294 TYDIDGMVVKV

-330 ASQATTRLVAVEF
+330 ASQATTRLLAVEF
-343 GVGRTGAITPVAILE
+343 GVGRTGAITPVAVLE
-358 PVQIGGVT
+358 PVQIGGVM

-403 PVEENRTGQEQPITM
+403 PVLEKRTGQEQPVVM
-418 PTICPECGFSLV
+418 PSRCPECGFPLV
-430 RTGQEAITR
+430 RIGQEAITR
-439 CPNPNCPAQRIRG
+439 CPNPNCPAQRVRG

-457 GKSGMDIEGLGK
+457 GKGGMDIEGLGK
-469 KAVEQLVGQ
+469 KAVEQLVSQ
-478 GLIRDIPDIYQL
+478 GLIQDIPDIYRLEVAQL
-490 GQPGHLGVETL
+490 AG
-501 AALDGWGEKSAE
+501 LDGWGDKSAE
-513 NAVRAIQGS
+513 NAVRAIGAS
-522 KTPTLAK
+522 RTPTLAK

-540 EVTAQLLARHFASLA
+540 EVTAQVLARHFASLP
-555 RLLPAGEADFL
+555 RLLLADEADFL
-566 QIEGI
+566 HIEGI
-571 GEQVAAS
+571 GDQMAAS
-578 LVDYFQDPAV
+578 LVDYFQDPTV
-588 QEMLARLEALGVRVQ
+588 REMLSRLESLGVRVQ
-603 EEKPDSGG
+603 EEKQGAETR
-611 GGGLTGSVFL
+611 GGLSGCVFL
-621 FTGGLARLSRHEA
+621 FTGTLAHLSRHEA

-654 HVVLGENPGSKLTK
+654 HVVLGESPGSKLTK

>member
-1 MAQLSLLNNAGKDA
+1 MAQLSLLNISGKDG
-15 VRQRLQTLRQ
+15 VRQRLQALRQ
-25 ELTLHAHRYYVLD
+25 ELHLHAHRYYALD

-44 AEYDRLFQELLAL
+44 AEYDRLFQELVAL

-64 ITPDSPSQRVGGTPL
+64 ITADSPSQRVGGAPL
-79 AQFNTVPHSVPM
+79 AQFATVAHSVPM
-91 LSLENAFGA
+91 LSLENAFDA
-100 EELVDFEERL
+100 DDLVDFEERL

-117 TQISYV
+117 AQISYV

-139 GLFSLGSTRGDGLV
+139 GLFVLGSTRGDGLV
-153 GEDISL
+153 GEEITQ
-159 NLKTIPT
+159 NLKTIQT
-166 IPLRLLTRDGGE
+166 IPLRLLTRDGDG
-178 VPKRLEVRGEV
+178 VPRRLEVRGEV
-189 FIGLAEFKKLN
+189 FISLAGFKKLN
-200 EERGKAGEPLFANP
+200 EERGKAGESLFANP
-214 RNGAAGSL
+214 RNAAAGSL
-222 RQLDPKIT
+222 RQLDPRIT

-236 FFVYGVS
+236 FYAYGVS

-250 RNQHELLTYLGSL
+250 RDQHELLGHLGSL

-269 LIHLCHSIAE
+269 LVHLCQSISE
-279 VISQFVQLQSQRPAL
+279 VISQFIRLQDQRPAL
-294 AYDIDGMVAKV
+294 AYDIDGMVVKV

-330 ASQATTRLVAVEF
+330 ASQATTRLLAVEF

-358 PVQIGGVT
+358 PVRIGGVT

-403 PVEENRTGQEQPITM
+403 PVKENRTGQEQPITM
-418 PTICPECGFSLV
+418 PTTCPECGFSLV
-430 RTGQEAITR
+430 RAGQEAITR
-439 CPNPNCPAQRIRG
+439 CPNPNCPAQRVRA

-469 KAVEQLVGQ
+469 KAVQQLVTQ
-478 GLIRDIPDIYQL
+478 GLIQDIPDIYQL
-490 GQPGHLGVETL
+490 EAESL
-501 AALDGWGEKSAE
+501 AALDGWGDKSAE
-513 NAVRAIQGS
+513 NAVRAIEAS
-522 KTPTLAK
+522 RTPPLAK

-540 EVTAQLLARHFASLA
+540 EITAQLLARHFASLA
-555 RLLPAGEADFL
+555 RLSLAGEADFL
-566 QIEGI
+566 HIEGI
-571 GEQVAAS
+571 GEQAATS

-588 QEMLARLEALGVRVQ
+588 QEMLARLEALGVCVQ
-603 EEKPDSGG
+603 EEKQDAEADGA
-611 GGGLTGSVFL
+611 LAGSVFL

-646 SGISRKVT
+646 SGISRRVT
-654 HVVLGENPGSKLTK
+654 HVVLGDSPGSKLTK

-680 EFLRLIGR
+680 EFLRLIDR